1 MRGHCPR
8 AGSLGRVALHNCT
21 VMRLGAIVLPDRT
34 WAEASPDWSLA
45 EELGFDHCW
54 TFDHLTMGAHSSVP
68 WHAFAPVLAAA
79 ALSTSRMQIGVLVAT
94 PNLHH
99 PVTLAHT
106 LATLH
111 SIAGGRF
118 IAGLGSGGRGPDATA
133 QHLEPL
139 STHDRIERY
148 GEFVDVLA
156 GMLGG
161 EVSEYSGRFFQIG
174 RAQLRLP
181 ASDLPLWI
189 AATGPRAMRI
199 AARRGAGWVTNAAAD
214 ELETQAVMFDAACA
228 ECDRDPRSPARVVE
242 MSSTRRSELDS
253 AAALGE
259 EERRLAALGYTD
271 LVVPF
276 RAGDAAVRG
285 WLARRG

>member
-1 MRGHCPR
+1 MR
-8 AGSLGRVALHNCT
+8 V
-21 VMRLGAIVLPDRT
+21 GAIVLPDRP
-34 WAEASPDWSLA
+34 WAEVSSDWSLA
-45 EELGFDHCW
+45 EELGIDHCW

-79 ALSTSRMQIGVLVAT
+79 ALATSRMQIGVLVAT

-99 PVTLAHT
+99 PVTLSHT

-139 STHDRIERY
+139 STADRIDRY
-148 GEFVDVLA
+148 GEFVDVLT

-161 EVSEYSGRFFQIG
+161 EVSAYSGRFFQVG
-174 RAQLRLP
+174 RAQLRIP
-181 ASDLPLWI
+181 AGDLPLWV
-189 AATGPRAMRI
+189 AATGRRAMRI
-199 AARRGAGWVTNAAAD
+199 AARHGAGWVTNAAVD
-214 ELETQAVMFDAACA
+214 ELEAQAVMFDAACA
-228 ECDRDPRSPARVVE
+228 ECGRDPRSPARVVE

-253 AAALGE
+253 AAALVEE
-259 EERRLAALGYTD
+259 EERLADLGYTD

-276 RAGDAAVRG
+276 RGGDVALRG
-285 WLARRG
+285 WLASR